1 MCVEGPVARQVSGQ
15 SSEEPKVKVQLMI
28 VVAVLVLV
36 ALVSRMVTY
45 SLRFTEVAVVTTF
58 GEAGENSTITEPGLH
73 FKAPYPIQAVT
84 RYDTR
89 VRFMQT
95 RSETQQTADDRQ
107 IVVESFALWRV
118 RDPLAFFQ
126 RFSNAGER
134 EADHYRRAEEI
145 LKSALRSAL
154 SETSRYRMEDLFT
167 SQGNS
172 KLPEL
177 EARVLAAMTGSV
189 AGQTIGQ
196 SLETAGITVEAIGIN
211 RVVLPEETTTAVFDR
226 MAADRDRLVKE
237 IESQGTSSADAIRS
251 SADAKAE
258 TIRAFA
264 YAKAEEIRTQGDI
277 EASKYLELMNVNPD
291 LAIFLRNIEFI
302 STVLSKRITLVLPT
316 NLPGI
321 GLFSPDA
328 LDKTPSGSIPSSGF
342 RREPGPAGASA
353 TPVSDP
359 DEPVTESAGATGGDR

>member
-1 MCVEGPVARQVSGQ
+1 M
-15 SSEEPKVKVQLMI
+15 KVQLMI
-28 VVAVLVLV
+28 VVAAVVLI

-58 GEAGENSTITEPGLH
+58 GEAGENSTITSPGLH
-73 FKAPYPIQAVT
+73 FKAPYPIQSVT
-84 RYDTR
+84 KYDTR

-107 IVVESFALWRV
+107 IVVEAFVTWRV

-145 LKSALRSAL
+145 LRSALRSGL
-154 SETSRYRMEDLFT
+154 SETSRYRMDELFT
-167 SQGNS
+167 SEGRS

-177 EARVLAAMTGSV
+177 EARVLATMTGT
-189 AGQTIGQ
+189 GTGGQ
-196 SLETAGITVEAIGIN
+196 SLASAGILVEAVGVN

-237 IESQGTSSADAIRS
+237 IEAQGFSSAEAIRS
-251 SADAKAE
+251 SARAQAE

-264 YAKAEEIRTQGDI
+264 SARAEEIRTQGDI
-277 EASKYLELMNVNPD
+277 EGARFLGMMSANPEL
-291 LAIFLRNIEFI
+291 ATFLRNMEFMA
-302 STVLSKRITLVLPT
+302 TVMSRRITLVFPT
-316 NLPGI
+316 TMPGFDVFRPDLFN
-321 GLFSPDA
+321 GLKRGEIPTSGFSPEWLRTQVEDRA
-328 LDKTPSGSIPSSGF
+328 SEPVSS
-342 RREPGPAGASA
+342 ADDASA
-353 TPVSDP
+353 G
-359 DEPVTESAGATGGDR
+359 EPR

>member
-1 MCVEGPVARQVSGQ
+1 M
-15 SSEEPKVKVQLMI
+15 KVQLMI
-28 VVAVLVLV
+28 VVSVLVLL

-58 GEAGENSTITEPGLH
+58 GEAGENSTISEPGLH
-73 FKAPYPIQAVT
+73 FKAPYPIQSVT

-89 VRFMQT
+89 VRFLQT

-154 SETSRYRMEDLFT
+154 SETSRYRMEELFT
-167 SQGNS
+167 TQGQS

-177 EARVLAAMTGSV
+177 EAGVLAAMTGGGGS
-189 AGQTIGQ
+189 GSIGQ
-196 SLETAGITVEAIGIN
+196 SLSSAGIVVEAIGIN
-211 RVVLPEETTTAVFDR
+211 RVVLPEETTTAVFSR
-226 MAADRDRLVKE
+226 MSADRDRLVKE
-237 IESQGTSSADAIRS
+237 IESQGNSTADAIRS
-251 SADAKAE
+251 SAEARAE
-258 TIRAFA
+258 TIRAYVTA
-264 YAKAEEIRTQGDI
+264 RAEEIKTQGDI
-277 EASKYLELMNVNPD
+277 EAAKYLEMMSSNPE
-291 LAIFLRNIEFI
+291 LAKFLRNIEFI
-302 STVLSKRITLVLPT
+302 STVLSRRITLVIPT
-316 NLPGI
+316 NMPGM

-328 LDKTPSGSIPSSGF
+328 LDRVPPGSIPSVELDDEWKQDARGVEAT
-342 RREPGPAGASA
+342 EPT
-353 TPVSDP
+353 TPVAD
-359 DEPVTESAGATGGDR
+359 AATSGGGR

>member
-1 MCVEGPVARQVSGQ
+1 
-15 SSEEPKVKVQLMI
+15 MI
-28 VVAVLVLV
+28 VVAAVVLI

-58 GEAGENSTITEPGLH
+58 GEAGENSTITSPGLH
-73 FKAPYPIQAVT
+73 FKAPYPIQSVT
-84 RYDTR
+84 KYDTR

-107 IVVESFALWRV
+107 IVVEAFVTWRV

-145 LKSALRSAL
+145 LRSALRSGL
-154 SETSRYRMEDLFT
+154 SETSRYRMDELFT
-167 SQGNS
+167 SEGRS

-177 EARVLAAMTGSV
+177 EARVLATMTGT
-189 AGQTIGQ
+189 GTGGQ
-196 SLETAGITVEAIGIN
+196 SLASAGILVEAVGVN

-237 IESQGTSSADAIRS
+237 IEAQGFSSAEAIRS
-251 SADAKAE
+251 SARAQAE

-264 YAKAEEIRTQGDI
+264 SARAEEIRTQGDI
-277 EASKYLELMNVNPD
+277 EGARFLGMMSANPEL
-291 LAIFLRNIEFI
+291 ATFLRNMEFMA
-302 STVLSKRITLVLPT
+302 TVMSRRITLVFPT
-316 NLPGI
+316 TMPGFDVFRPDLFN
-321 GLFSPDA
+321 GLKRGEIPTSGFSPEWLRTQVEDRA
-328 LDKTPSGSIPSSGF
+328 SEPVSS
-342 RREPGPAGASA
+342 ADDASA
-353 TPVSDP
+353 G
-359 DEPVTESAGATGGDR
+359 EPR

>member
-1 MCVEGPVARQVSGQ
+1 M
-15 SSEEPKVKVQLMI
+15 KVQLMI
-28 VVAVLVLV
+28 VVSVLVLL

-58 GEAGENSTITEPGLH
+58 GEAGENSTISKPGLH

-89 VRFMQT
+89 VRFLQT

-107 IVVESFALWRV
+107 IVVESFAMWRV

-154 SETSRYRMEDLFT
+154 SETSRYRMDDLFT
-167 SQGNS
+167 TQGES

-177 EARVLAAMTGSV
+177 EARVLAAMSGTGGAS
-189 AGQTIGQ
+189 GSIGQ
-196 SLETAGITVEAIGIN
+196 SLESAGITVESIGIN
-211 RVVLPEETTTAVFDR
+211 RVVLPEETTTAVFNR
-226 MAADRDRLVKE
+226 MTADRDRLVKE
-237 IESQGTSSADAIRS
+237 IESQGNSTADAIRS

-258 TIRAFA
+258 TIRA
-264 YAKAEEIRTQGDI
+264 YANARAEEIRTQGDI
-277 EASKYLELMNVNPD
+277 EAAKYLEMMSANPE

-302 STVLSKRITLVLPT
+302 STVLSRRITLVLPT
-316 NLPGI
+316 SMPGI

-328 LDKTPSGSIPSSGF
+328 LDKVPSGAIPSAGF
-342 RREPGPAGASA
+342 PETWDQPEAA
-353 TPVSDP
+353 VSPEADG
-359 DEPVTESAGATGGDR
+359 DEPVMENADAGVGDE